1 MINNVIFENSSFKD
15 RAAQVVSYDG
25 EIYRLIYDSGKADY
39 DKLMTSDLYDFLV
52 SNGKLVSH
60 IECEKFV
67 PVYKVIKPQKVF
79 ITYPYE
85 WCFSQFKEAA
95 LLTLDIQEAALRYG
109 MSLKDANAYNI
120 QFFEGRPVFID
131 TTSFEIYKEN
141 SPWTA
146 YNQFC
151 RQFLAPLA
159 LMANKDLSLSF
170 LLTKN
175 LDGVDISLASKLLPV
190 SSYMDL
196 GILRHIHMHAKIQ
209 NTYADSD
216 KKINI
221 NFSKFQMESLIYDL
235 KNCIKNLTIKKL
247 NTEWGD
253 YYANTNYSEKNFRQK
268 QEILECF
275 KNKIDSNFVVDL
287 GANTGFFS
295 RIFKDKAKL
304 ILSCDIDTQAVE
316 ENYFSIR
323 KNNEKNVLPL
333 VIDICNPT
341 PALGWN
347 GEERQSFFERVKNAD
362 VVLALAFIHH
372 LAIGKNLPFEKIA
385 QTFARLGNYL
395 IIEFVE
401 KNDSQ
406 IQKMLLN
413 REDIF
418 EDYTIEN
425 FENIFSR
432 FYLIEDKVRLIDSS
446 RILYLMRKK

>member
-1 MINNVIFENSSFKD
+1 MINNVIFEYSSFKD
-15 RAAQVVSYDG
+15 RAARVVKYNG
-25 EIYRLIYDSGKADY
+25 EIYRLIYDFGKADY
-39 DKLMTSDLYDFLV
+39 DKLMTSGLYDFLV

-253 YYANTNYSEKNFRQK
+253 YYANTNYSEKNFSLKR
-268 QEILECF
+268 EILEYF
-275 KNKIDSNFVVDL
+275 KNKIDADFVLDF
-287 GANTGFFS
+287 GANTGLFS
-295 RIFKDKAKL
+295 RIFKDKANL

-372 LAIGKNLPFEKIA
+372 LAIGRNLPFEKIA

>member
-1 MINNVIFENSSFKD
+1 MINNVIFEHSSFKD
-15 RAAQVVSYDG
+15 RAAQVVSYNG

-39 DKLMTSDLYDFLV
+39 DKLMTSGLYDFLV
-52 SNGKLVSH
+52 SNGKLISH
-60 IECEKFV
+60 IEYEKFV
-67 PVYKVIKPQKVF
+67 PVYKVIKPQEVF

-85 WCFSQFKEAA
+85 WSFSQLKDAA
-95 LLTLDIQEAALRYG
+95 ILTLDIQEAALKHG
-109 MSLKDANAYNI
+109 MSLKDANAYNV
-120 QFFEGRPVFID
+120 QFYNGGPVFID

-141 SPWTA
+141 SPWAA

-159 LMANKDLSLSF
+159 LMSKKDISLSF
-170 LLTKN
+170 LLAQN
-175 LDGVDISLASKLLPV
+175 LDGIDISLASKLLPFC
-190 SSYMDL
+190 SYMDSGL
-196 GILRHIHMHAKIQ
+196 LRHIHLHSRVQ
-209 NTYADSD
+209 HRYADSD
-216 KKINI
+216 KKVDMK
-221 NFSKFQMESLIYDL
+221 FSRFQMESLIYDL
-235 KNCIKNLTIKKL
+235 KTCIKNLKIKKF

-253 YYANTNYSEKNFRQK
+253 YYSNTNYSEKNFSLKR
-268 QEILECF
+268 EILEYF
-275 KNKIDSNFVVDL
+275 KNKIDADFVLDF
-287 GANTGFFS
+287 GANTGLFS

-425 FENIFSR
+425 FEKVFSE
-432 FYLIEDKVRLIDSS
+432 FYLIEEKVCLTDSC
-446 RILYLMRKK
+446 RALYLMRKR